1 MVNICIGYLRVIG
14 LEFNWSDE
22 KNILLKK
29 ERNIYFEDVVTGIKS
44 NKLLDII
51 KNQSKNHPDQYC
63 LIIDISDA
71 AYIIP
76 FVKEGDVFFLKTMYK
91 SRKLTK
97 KYFKGA

>member
-63 LIIDISDA
+63 LIIDISVLL
-71 AYIIP
+71 
-76 FVKEGDVFFLKTMYK
+76 FLMHTRTFCKELNKLLTIFL
-91 SRKLTK
+91 SL
-97 KYFKGA
+97 